1 MPIYFSTFLMISEK
15 KLLGVQ
21 INDTSG
27 LEKYRALNEIYYKKA
42 DSCILVYD
50 ITNEISF
57 RNCKDYYIPLIKD
70 KCKRDALVL
79 FIGNKSDIESKRFIQ
94 KEEGNKLAQLNNN
107 LLFFEISCLHYEN
120 IFEAF
125 NEILA

>member
-1 MPIYFSTFLMISEK
+1 MVYRCTIGMPIYFSTFLMISEK

-94 KEEGNKLAQLNNN
+94 KEEGN
-107 LLFFEISCLHYEN
+107 
-120 IFEAF
+120 
-125 NEILA
+125 